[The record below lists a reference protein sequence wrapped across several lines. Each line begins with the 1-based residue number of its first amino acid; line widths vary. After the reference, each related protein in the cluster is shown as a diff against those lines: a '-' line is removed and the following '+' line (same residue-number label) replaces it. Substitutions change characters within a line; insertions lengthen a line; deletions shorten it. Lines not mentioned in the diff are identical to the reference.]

1 MALLA
6 LRGEDMFASI
16 PEILRNLKY
25 FLVSG
30 KPLLRLSLASRKRQW
45 TQQRGQNFWGV
56 ADHISPACPHN
67 AESRFG
73 TLRQ

>member
-6 LRGEDMFASI
+6 FRGEDMLASI

-45 TQQRGQNFWGV
+45 TQQRGQIFWAGAV
-56 ADHISPACPHN
+56 NASPACPP
-67 AESRFG
+67 
-73 TLRQ
+73 QP